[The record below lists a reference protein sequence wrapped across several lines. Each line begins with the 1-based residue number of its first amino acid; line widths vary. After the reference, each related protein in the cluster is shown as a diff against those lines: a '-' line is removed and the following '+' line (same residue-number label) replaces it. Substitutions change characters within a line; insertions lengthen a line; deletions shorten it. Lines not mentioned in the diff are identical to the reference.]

1 MKNYKLIPLLAM
13 TAILAGCGVNKGAK
27 APKFAKLGE
36 EISAAEL
43 IEAVNSTDFLGG
55 WTNPEAET
63 PSAKFVEKTSAQANE
78 KIYSNK
84 KVLQT
89 TTYKESAETSFE
101 IDMTSRRGKLNY
113 IAESEENTKNSL
125 GTSKNSSKDVTNS
138 IYQFCN
144 SSHTG
149 EEKEYLIRADLDSK
163 FFALMSGDV
172 STYAD
177 EDKLQVFYDQ
187 VFSQTDFAYPYEF
200 MTFPSYYPGLSYEK
214 QREYKLYKNNSIYT
228 IVVEGDFTT
237 PEYDPSHNLINTRR
251 NKSTVKMQID
261 VTEGSTYKY
270 AISREVDYRV
280 DYFENTF
287 IGDQIIRA
295 GDYAEGKEVFY
306 KQVNVN
312 VCEVKL
318 EAVDISEYKLG

>member
-36 EISAAEL
+36 EISADEL
-43 IEAVNSTDFLGG
+43 TEVVNSTAFLGA

-89 TTYKESAETSFE
+89 LTYKESAETSFE
-101 IDMTSRRGKLNY
+101 VDMTNRRGKLNY
-113 IAESEENTKNSL
+113 VAESEENSKNSF
-125 GTSKNSSKDVTNS
+125 GTSNNSSKDVTNS

-163 FFALMSGDV
+163 FFAVISDV
-172 STYAD
+172 STIAD
-177 EDKLQVFYDQ
+177 EDKLQVFFDQ

-200 MTFPSYYPGLSYEK
+200 MTFPTYYSGLSYEK
-214 QREYKLYKNNSIYT
+214 QREYKLY
-228 IVVEGDFTT
+228 
-237 PEYDPSHNLINTRR
+237 
-251 NKSTVKMQID
+251 
-261 VTEGSTYKY
+261 
-270 AISREVDYRV
+270 
-280 DYFENTF
+280 
-287 IGDQIIRA
+287 
-295 GDYAEGKEVFY
+295 
-306 KQVNVN
+306 
-312 VCEVKL
+312 
-318 EAVDISEYKLG
+318 